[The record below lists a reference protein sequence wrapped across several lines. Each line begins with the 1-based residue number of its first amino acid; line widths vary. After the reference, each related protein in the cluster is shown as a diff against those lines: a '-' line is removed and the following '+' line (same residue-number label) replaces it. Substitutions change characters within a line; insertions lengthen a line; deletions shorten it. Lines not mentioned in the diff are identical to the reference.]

1 MAFGALNVES
11 QCSWAAVPVF
21 VKALTMSCRSF
32 VAAKMHV
39 KVSIGSCATLWE
51 NTVTVGL
58 RSRGGALYV
67 ESQCSLAVVQNRTAS
82 ARGDSTG
89 AVLGLVAPCP
99 LFCRTAEARGDS
111 TDAVL
116 GRGCL
121 HARCV
126 QTVLGSRRAEN
137 CGFSQLQS

>member
-11 QCSWAAVPVF
+11 QCSWAAVTVF
-21 VKALTMSCRSF
+21 VKALTMSSRSF

-67 ESQCSLAVVQNRTAS
+67 ESQCSLAVVQNCFRPWRFHRCS
-82 ARGDSTG
+82 SWVGG
-89 AVLGLVAPCP
+89 VMPVVL
-99 LFCRTAEARGDS
+99 
-111 TDAVL
+111 
-116 GRGCL
+116 
-121 HARCV
+121 
-126 QTVLGSRRAEN
+126 QN
-137 CGFSQLQS
+137 C